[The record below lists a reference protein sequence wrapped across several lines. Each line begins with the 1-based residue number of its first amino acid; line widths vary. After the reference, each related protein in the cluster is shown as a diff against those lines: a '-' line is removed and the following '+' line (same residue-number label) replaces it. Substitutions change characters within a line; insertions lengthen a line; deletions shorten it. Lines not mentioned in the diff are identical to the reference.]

1 MSEPTDLAIGRV
13 GRIAQCNATRSRAA
27 GGMCGYWP
35 YLLVVGNRAGR
46 GGLAAAILT
55 GYIIG
60 RGGYLI
66 GRVLNLQPLD
76 EGHADEKKKLK
87 NVNSYLSTIRSN

>member
-1 MSEPTDLAIGRV
+1 MSTPTDLAIGRV
-13 GRIAQCNATRSRAA
+13 GRIAQCNATLSRAA

-35 YLLVVGNRAGR
+35 YLLVVVNRAGR

-55 GYIIG
+55 GYINIIAIG

-66 GRVLNLQPLD
+66 GRVLTTANLGLIFSD
-76 EGHADEKKKLK
+76 K
-87 NVNSYLSTIRSN
+87 